1 MFNQLSKKKK
11 ITNVAALSYLHAD
24 IAMVAI
30 VDGSQVALYDF
41 GASTGDLDLLNHPRT
56 PFCLLRSKR
65 SRGYAAFQLTSPS
78 RKV

>member
-1 MFNQLSKKKK
+1 
-11 ITNVAALSYLHAD
+11 
-24 IAMVAI
+24 MVAV